1 MESKIGLAFAAARG
15 DKWAVRP
22 FAKLFWTVIIIIVII
37 TLHSLTGISGD
48 GTMSWV
54 GLLVD
59 KVQMW

>member
-48 GTMSWV
+48 GTMS
-54 GLLVD
+54 
-59 KVQMW
+59 